1 MYFCFQ
7 DLRTIIVLCLF
18 LHFSNATRNCSEECV
33 CQLDENGRY
42 MTTCSQGGMREIPV
56 SHIDREMEVLRIY
69 GPKNNLTFGPILRDF
84 KKLQIIRIVESS
96 VPSIGYRSFWGLTKL
111 FIVDLSKNSLT
122 QLDKDNFYGQD
133 NLEFMDLSKNKIQ
146 GIPSGSFQY
155 LKVSTYFVLLFL
167 NLLS

>member
-1 MYFCFQ
+1 MF
-7 DLRTIIVLCLF
+7 V
-18 LHFSNATRNCSEECV
+18 HFSNATRNCSAECV
-33 CQLDENGRY
+33 CTLDEKGRY
-42 MTTCSQGGMREIPV
+42 MTTCSHGGMKEIPV
-56 SHIDREMEVLRIY
+56 SQIDREMEILRIY

-111 FIVDLSKNSLT
+111 SLVDLSKNSLT

-133 NLEFMDLSKNKIQ
+133 NLENMDLSKNKIQ

-155 LKVSTYFVLLFL
+155 LKVSSFYIFL
-167 NLLS
+167 YLIG